1 MTYQMLRI
9 DKKMIIGSVIST
21 QTFKVPNF
29 DIWNWAGEKGQ
40 ISKAKNTVMKGN
52 I

>member
-1 MTYQMLRI
+1 MLRI
-9 DKKMIIGSVIST
+9 NKKMIIGSVIST

-29 DIWNWAGEKGQ
+29 DIWNWADEKGQ
-40 ISKAKNTVMKGN
+40 ISKAKNIVMKGS